1 MGGQGRCKTPDLPS
15 EAKLVLEAT
24 RGSGHQCSLGQ
35 GGWVSLS
42 LGRPNCSRGGA
53 GETYLGHHW
62 ACNVPVACCSLDLL
76 AKLLRCSLVIKRRI
90 GCWSLRVEPCLLQL
104 PPHVPSVPTHQ
115 ETGLGMELEK
125 IGSALKAVQ
134 SFEPE

>member
-1 MGGQGRCKTPDLPS
+1 MAVVTSAPWGKVAG
-15 EAKLVLEAT
+15 
-24 RGSGHQCSLGQ
+24 
-35 GGWVSLS
+35 SLS
-42 LGRPNCSRGGA
+42 LWGGQNAAREVLVRPVWGITEPVMC
-53 GETYLGHHW
+53 LGQ
-62 ACNVPVACCSLDLL
+62 CCSLDLL

>member
-42 LGRPNCSRGGA
+42 LGRPNCSKGGA
-53 GETYLGHHW
+53 GETCLGHHW
-62 ACNVPVACCSLDLL
+62 ACNVPVAVLQPGPVGKAAEMLL
-76 AKLLRCSLVIKRRI
+76 GYKEENWLL
-90 GCWSLRVEPCLLQL
+90 EPQ
-104 PPHVPSVPTHQ
+104 
-115 ETGLGMELEK
+115 G
-125 IGSALKAVQ
+125 
-134 SFEPE
+134 